1 MNDYAD
7 FPWLYV
13 LSTAGA
19 IVTFLAGLLIGANV
33 STDKYEHGYS
43 DGYEHGYQ
51 HGFNNRRQWRDKQVP

>member
-13 LSTAGA
+13 LSCVGA
-19 IVTFLAGLLIGANV
+19 VITFFAGLLVGRETG
-33 STDKYEHGYS
+33 TDRYEHGYT

-51 HGFNNRRQWRDKQVP
+51 HGFNNRRKWRDRPVK